1 MLSSPLKIAEWLVF
15 KSTSTSIVSTVPVPD
30 LLVRRDKDSLGA
42 RSGSR
47 TATGPGGDA
56 GEEHRRKDAAR
67 PRVRGRTVQARTIPW
82 AKGEEKKKR
91 RSTGRTVESWTGLV
105 GARNPK
111 GQIIEARSFGA

>member
-82 AKGEEKKKR
+82 AKGEEKRKGAVPDGLWSR
-91 RSTGRTVESWTGLV
+91 GRDWWEQGI
-105 GARNPK
+105 RK
-111 GQIIEARSFGA
+111 DK